1 MGHGSRV
8 SQSEAEKFGLR
19 DLRMA
24 VIWGTC
30 LPEEQMRRLLL
41 SLALGLTA
49 AAPLHAQGL
58 RDIVSDLFIFGDGE
72 QPLFLGGSGN
82 PNNPEWQGE
91 LYYCFMLGIIQIRIL
106 PAIT

>member
-1 MGHGSRV
+1 MAARPAAIQMTPRTPATMRGTVVSGRFMGRGSRV

-58 RDIVSDLFIFGDGE
+58 RDIVSDLFIFGDGC
-72 QPLFLGGSGN
+72 LL
-82 PNNPEWQGE
+82 
-91 LYYCFMLGIIQIRIL
+91 
-106 PAIT
+106 